1 LKLTFLGATGTV
13 TGSRYLIED
22 DGKRYLVDC
31 GLFQGMK
38 DDRLRN
44 WQPFP
49 VPPASISAIVL
60 THAHIDHSGY
70 IPRMIRDGFK
80 GPVYCSQATRDLC
93 AILLPDS
100 GFLQEEDAANA
111 LRHGFS
117 KHTPPLPLYTKEEGE
132 AALAYFRPVPW
143 GRRHTLGK
151 FLGFSLFRAG
161 HILGAASVRIDDG
174 ATSLLFSGDLGRHND
189 PVMVAPSVAQ
199 GADYLVV
206 ESTYGDRR
214 HDAADPATE
223 LADVINR
230 TVSRGGSIVAPA
242 FAVGRAQLLLFYLH
256 RLKSEGRIPSNLP
269 VFLDSPMA
277 IDVSELLHIHPNDH
291 RLSPELARAVCSTAI
306 YTRSREESRRLDDS
320 TVNMPAFIISASGM
334 ATGGRVLHHLKR
346 FMGGQ
351 KNTILL
357 AGFQAAGTRGARF
370 AAGEKEI
377 KIHGALHKVE
387 AEVVKLDNMSA
398 HADSQGI
405 IEWIGAIPGAPKRI
419 FVTHGEPVAAEAL
432 KARLNKEL
440 QLDATVPRLMDSF
453 DL

>member
-1 LKLTFLGATGTV
+1 MKLTFLGATGTV

-31 GLFQGMK
+31 GLFQGLK

-70 IPRMIRDGFK
+70 IPRLVRDGFK
-80 GPVYCSQATRDLC
+80 GPIYCSHATRDLC
-93 AILLPDS
+93 AIMLPDS

-111 LRHGFS
+111 MRHGFS
-117 KHTPPLPLYTKEEGE
+117 KHAPPLPLYTKADAR
-132 AALAYFRPVPW
+132 AALPYFKPLSW
-143 GRRHTLGK
+143 GRRQALGN

-174 ATSLLFSGDLGRHND
+174 AASLLFSGDLGRSDD

-214 HDAADPATE
+214 HDPADPATE
-223 LADVINR
+223 LEDVINR
-230 TVSRGGSIVAPA
+230 TVARGGSVVAPA

-256 RLKSEGRIPSNLP
+256 RLKVEGRIPTNLP

-277 IDVSELLHIHPNDH
+277 IDASELLQHHPRDH
-291 RLSPELARAVCSTAI
+291 RLPPELCRAVCATAT
-306 YTRSREESRRLDDS
+306 YTRSREESRRIDDG
-320 TVNMPAFIISASGM
+320 TVNMPTFIISASGM

-346 FMGGQ
+346 FMGDQ
-351 KNTILL
+351 RNTILL
-357 AGFQAAGTRGARF
+357 AGFQAAGTRGARL

-377 KIHGALHKVE
+377 KIHGALRKLE

-398 HADSQGI
+398 HADSQ
-405 IEWIGAIPGAPKRI
+405 EVLDWIAAIPNAPKHI
-419 FVTHGEPVAAEAL
+419 FVTHGEPAAAESL
-432 KARLNKEL
+432 KFRIGKEL
-440 QLDATVPRLMDSF
+440 MLDATVPDLCDSF
-453 DL
+453 EL